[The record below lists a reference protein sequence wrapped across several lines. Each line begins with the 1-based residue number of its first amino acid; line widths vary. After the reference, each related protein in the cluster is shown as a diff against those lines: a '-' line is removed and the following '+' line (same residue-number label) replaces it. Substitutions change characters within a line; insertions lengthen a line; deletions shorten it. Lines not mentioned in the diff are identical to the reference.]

1 MNKTWKRQVFRHT
14 ALYTAILMFSH
25 TGGGGGAQAQTQT
38 QTHKYAIVMNGQNL
52 PEVKWGQD
60 YKKLAQ
66 KSNERQ
72 FTHTTNFH
80 IKKNVTLS
88 FNNIDEV
95 VAEKKD
101 VVVFGTATYL
111 PPYGKVSGFD
121 ADKLKKRGDAL
132 GWIKTT
138 KPGLVG
144 YSYEG
149 VTCQNNYN
157 NASSGCPELI
167 YKTQFSFGQQ
177 GLKKKTTGGLDI
189 AEDKSRD
196 NSPIYK
202 LQDYPGLG
210 VSFNLSSE
218 SLVKSIK
225 YNKIISS
232 FSEGVT
238 QQNGTQNQHK
248 DKNLVYTTGDYQYKN
263 KYSSRYVGQN
273 EHSAIAFYLNAK
285 LHLLDKKNIKNI
297 AQGKTVNLGTLKSY
311 VEPTAE
317 WKNKR
322 QNYFQG
328 NWTFEDK
335 GTVSV
340 KLKLPEVKAGRCVNK
355 NNPNPNAKAPS
366 PALTAPALWFGPVQ
380 NGKVQMYSASVSTYP
395 DSSSSQIFLQNLS
408 RKDDTSKPG
417 RYSLK
422 PLSTSE
428 IKSKEPNFTGRQ
440 TIIRLDGRVQQIKLG
455 QSNNEVVGFNGN
467 SNNATFGI
475 VSEGSFMPDTS
486 EWKKVLLPWTVRVF
500 ADDSKF
506 KEFNKEEKDN
516 KPKYSQKYRS
526 RDNGKRERNLGD
538 IVNSPIVAVGGY
550 LATSA
555 NDGMVHIFKKGN
567 GGDERN
573 YSLKLSYIPGTMPRK
588 DIENKDS
595 TLAKELRAFAE
606 KGYVGDR
613 YGVDGGFV
621 LRQVNLNGKD
631 HVFMFGA
638 MGFGGRGAYAL
649 DLTKADGS
657 DPTKASLFD
666 VKDNGNNGNN
676 GNNRVELGYTVGT
689 PQIGKTHNGKYAAF
703 LASGYATKK
712 IDDPTNK
719 TALYVY
725 DLENN
730 GNLIKKIE
738 VKDGKG
744 GLSSPT
750 LVDKDLDGTVD
761 IAYAGD
767 RGGKMYR
774 FDLSGQSPDQWT
786 VRPIFEGT
794 KPITSAPAISQ
805 LKDKRV
811 VIFGT
816 GSDLSEED
824 VDNMEEQ
831 YIYGIFDDDTATT
844 GTVNFS
850 GSGGGLLE
858 QVLSR
863 DNDNKTLFLTDYK
876 RSDGSG
882 SKGWVVKLKDGQ
894 RVTVKPTVV
903 LRTAFVTI
911 RKYNDGGCGAETAIL
926 GINTADGGKLTKKSA
941 RPIVPDA
948 NKDVAQYSGH
958 KQTTKGKSIPIGCM
972 QKGNEIVCPNG
983 YVYDKPVNVRYLDEK
998 KTDGFSTT
1006 ADGDAGGS
1014 GIDPAGKRSGKN
1026 NRCFSQK
1033 GVRTLL
1039 MNDLDSLDITGPT
1052 CGMKRISW
1060 REVFY

>member
-1 MNKTWKRQVFRHT
+1 
-14 ALYTAILMFSH
+14 MFSH
-25 TGGGGGAQAQTQT
+25 TGGGGQAQAQTYKY
-38 QTHKYAIVMNGQNL
+38 KYAIVMNGQQL
-52 PEVKWGQD
+52 PEVKWGD
-60 YKKLAQ
+60 SYNSLTV
-66 KSNERQ
+66 KSNEREV
-72 FTHTTNFH
+72 THTSNFVVAKKH
-80 IKKNVTLS
+80 ISFS
-88 FNNIDEV
+88 FNNTDEV
-95 VAEKKD
+95 VAQKNGT
-101 VVVFGTATYL
+101 VVFGAATYL

-121 ADKLKKRGDAL
+121 TAKLTERGKAVD
-132 GWIKTT
+132 WISTT
-138 KPGLVG
+138 HPGLIG
-144 YSYEG
+144 YSYQDS
-149 VTCQNNYN
+149 TC
-157 NASSGCPELI
+157 SSGGCPTVA
-167 YKTQFSFGQQ
+167 YRTQFTFGNSS
-177 GLKKKTTGGLDI
+177 LAKKTNGGGLDI
-189 AEDKSRD
+189 YEDKSRD

-202 LQDYPGLG
+202 LKDHPWLG
-210 VSFNLSSE
+210 VSFNLGGESSFKPKRQG
-218 SLVKSIK
+218 SLV
-225 YNKIISS
+225 SS
-232 FSEGVT
+232 FSEDVT
-238 QQNGTQNQHK
+238 QQNGADSQHK
-248 DKNLVYTTGDYQYKN
+248 GKNLVYTTDDYKSQNNKN
-263 KYSSRYVGQN
+263 HQDTHHAV
-273 EHSAIAFYLNAK
+273 AFYLNAK
-285 LHLLDKKNIKNI
+285 LHLLDKKHITNI
-297 AQGKTVNLGTLKSY
+297 AQVGTVDLGTLKTRI
-311 VEPTAE
+311 EPTEA
-317 WKNKR
+317 WKR
-322 QNYFQG
+322 QNSNFFNG
-328 NWTFEDK
+328 SWTYEEK
-335 GTVSV
+335 GLVSV

-366 PALTAPALWFGPVQ
+366 PALTAPALWFGSVQ
-380 NGKVQMYSASVSTYP
+380 NGKAQMYSASVSTYP
-395 DSSSSQIFLQNLS
+395 DSSSSRIFLQNLK
-408 RKDDTSKPG
+408 RKTDPGRPG
-417 RYSLK
+417 RYSLAD
-422 PLSTSE
+422 LSALD
-428 IKSKEPNFTGRQ
+428 IQSKEPTFTSRQ
-440 TIIRLDGRVQQIKLG
+440 TIIRLDGGVQQIKLDK
-455 QSNNEVVGFNGN
+455 SNEVVGFNGN

-486 EWKKVLLPWTVRVF
+486 EWKKVLLPWTVR
-500 ADDSKF
+500 ASNDDNQF
-506 KEFNKEEKDN
+506 KTFNQEEKNN

-526 RDNGKRERNLGD
+526 RDNSKHERDLGD

-567 GGDERN
+567 GGDDRN

-588 DIENKDS
+588 DIQSQDS

-621 LRQVNLNGKD
+621 LRQVERDGKTR
-631 HVFMFGA
+631 VFMFGA

-649 DLTKADGS
+649 DLTKAESGN
-657 DPTKASLFD
+657 PTAVSLFD
-666 VKDNGNNGNN
+666 VKHDNNGKNSNN
-676 GNNRVELGYTVGT
+676 SVQLGYTVGT
-689 PQIGKTHNGKYAAF
+689 PQIGKTHDGKYAAF
-703 LASGYATKK
+703 LASGYATKT
-712 IDDPTNK
+712 IDDQQNK

-725 DLENN
+725 DLEGN
-730 GNLIKKIE
+730 GTNNLIKKIE
-738 VKDGKG
+738 VPGGKG

-750 LVDKDLDGTVD
+750 LVDKDLDGIVD

-774 FDLSGQSPDQWT
+774 FDLSGNNPNSWT
-786 VRPIFEGT
+786 VRTIFEGT

-824 VDNMEEQ
+824 VLSTDEQ
-831 YIYGIFDDDTATT
+831 HIYGIFDDDTATT
-844 GTVNFS
+844 GSVNFS
-850 GSGGGLLE
+850 GLGGGLLE
-858 QVLSR
+858 QELKQEG
-863 DNDNKTLFLTDYK
+863 KTLFLTDYK

-882 SKGWVVKLKDGQ
+882 NKGWVVKLKDGQ

-911 RKYNDGGCGAETAIL
+911 HKYTGTDKCGAETAIL

-941 RPIVPDA
+941 RPIVPEA
-948 NKDVAQYSGH
+948 NTAVAQYSGH
-958 KQTTKGKSIPIGCM
+958 KQTAKGKSIPIGCM
-972 QKGNEIVCPNG
+972 WKNNETVCPNG

-1060 REVFY
+1060 REVFF

>member
-25 TGGGGGAQAQTQT
+25 TGGGGGQAQAQTQT
-38 QTHKYAIVMNGQNL
+38 QTHKYAIVLNAQKL
-52 PEVKWGQD
+52 PEVKWGSSYTSLGHKD
-60 YKKLAQ
+60 KDL
-66 KSNERQ
+66 Q
-72 FTHTTNFH
+72 FTHTSNFG
-80 IKKNVTLS
+80 IKKNIILS
-88 FNNIDEV
+88 FNNTDEV

-101 VVVFGTATYL
+101 AVVFGAATYL

-121 ADKLKKRGDAL
+121 DKRLTERKNAVD
-132 GWIKTT
+132 WIGTT

-144 YSYEG
+144 YSYQN
-149 VTCQNNYN
+149 VTC
-157 NASSGCPELI
+157 SSSRCPDVS
-167 YKTQFSFGQQ
+167 YKTQFTFDNS
-177 GLKKKTTGGLDI
+177 GLAKKKTNSKLDI
-189 AEDKSRD
+189 YEDKSRD
-196 NSPIYK
+196 NLSIYK
-202 LQDYPGLG
+202 LQDYPWLG

-218 SLVKSIK
+218 STAESKKLKTVL
-225 YNKIISS
+225 SS
-232 FSEGVT
+232 FSEDVT
-238 QQNGTQNQHK
+238 KNNNGQHK
-248 DKNLVYTTGDYQYKN
+248 DKNLVYTTGNGSNRNNTIHQDAHHA
-263 KYSSRYVGQN
+263 V
-273 EHSAIAFYLNAK
+273 AFYLNAK
-285 LHLLDKKNIKNI
+285 LHLLDKKHITNI
-297 AQGKTVNLGTLKSY
+297 AQGRELNLGTLKPRI
-311 VEPTAE
+311 EPTAA
-317 WKNKR
+317 WKN
-322 QNYFQG
+322 NNSNLFNG
-328 NWTFEDK
+328 TWTFEDK

-340 KLKLPEVKAGRCVNK
+340 KLKLPEVKAGRCINK
-355 NNPNPNAKAPS
+355 PNPNPNKKDLS

-380 NGKVQMYSASVSTYP
+380 NGKAQMYSASVSTYP
-395 DSSSSQIFLQNLS
+395 DSSSSRIYLQNLK
-408 RKDDTSKPG
+408 RKTDPNKPG
-417 RYSLK
+417 RYSLAD
-422 PLSTSE
+422 LT
-428 IKSKEPNFTGRQ
+428 KSDIESRQPGFTGRQ
-440 TIIRLDGRVQQIKLG
+440 TVIRLDSGVQQIKLQG
-455 QSNNEVVGFNGN
+455 NEVANFNGN
-467 SNNATFGI
+467 DGKNDTFGI

-486 EWKKVLLPWTVRVF
+486 EWKKVLLPWTVR
-500 ADDSKF
+500 ASNDDGQF
-506 KEFNKEEKDN
+506 NTFNKEEN
-516 KPKYSQKYRS
+516 NGKPKYSQKYRS
-526 RDNGKRERNLGD
+526 RDSSKHERNLGD

-567 GGDERN
+567 GGDDRSYN
-573 YSLKLSYIPGTMPRK
+573 LKLSYIPGTMPRK
-588 DIENKDS
+588 DIQNTES

-621 LRQVNLNGKD
+621 LRQVERNGKD

-649 DLTKADGS
+649 DLTKADGN

-666 VKDNGNNGNN
+666 VKNNGNNGNN
-676 GNNRVELGYTVGT
+676 GNNSVKLGYTVGT
-689 PQIGKTHNGKYAAF
+689 PQIGKTHDGKYAAF
-703 LASGYATKK
+703 LASGYATKD
-712 IDDPTNK
+712 INSTENQ

-725 DLENN
+725 DLESS
-730 GNLIKKIE
+730 GTLIKKIE
-738 VKDGKG
+738 VPNSKG

-774 FDLSGQSPDQWT
+774 FDLKDWS
-786 VRPIFEGT
+786 VRTIFEGT

-816 GSDLSEED
+816 GSDLSEDD
-824 VDNMEEQ
+824 VNSQEIQ
-831 YIYGIFDDDTATT
+831 HVYGIFDNDTNT
-844 GTVNFS
+844 GVAKDGQGN
-850 GSGGGLLE
+850 GLLE
-858 QVLSR
+858 QVLEK
-863 DNDNKTLFLTDYK
+863 DKDGKTLFLSDYK
-876 RSDGSG
+876 RSNGSG
-882 SKGWVVKLKDGQ
+882 DKGWVVKLEAGQ

-911 RKYNDGGCGAETAIL
+911 HKYTGNDKCGAETAIL

-958 KQTTKGKSIPIGCM
+958 KQTAKGKSIPIGCM

-1014 GIDPAGKRSGKN
+1014 GIDPDGKRAGKN

>member
-1 MNKTWKRQVFRHT
+1 MN
-14 ALYTAILMFSH
+14 
-25 TGGGGGAQAQTQT
+25 AQ
-38 QTHKYAIVMNGQNL
+38 KL
-52 PEVKWGQD
+52 PEVKWGSSYTSLGHKD
-60 YKKLAQ
+60 KDL
-66 KSNERQ
+66 Q
-72 FTHTTNFH
+72 FTHTSNFG
-80 IKKNVTLS
+80 IKKNIILS
-88 FNNIDEV
+88 FNNTDEV

-101 VVVFGTATYL
+101 AVVFGAATYL

-121 ADKLKKRGDAL
+121 DKRLTERKNAVD
-132 GWIKTT
+132 WIGTT

-144 YSYEG
+144 YSYED
-149 VTCQNNYN
+149 VTCN
-157 NASSGCPELI
+157 SSNCPEVS
-167 YKTQFSFGQQ
+167 YKTQFTFDKHQ
-177 GLKKKTTGGLDI
+177 LAKKKTDNKLDI
-189 AEDKSRD
+189 YEDKSRD

-202 LQDYPGLG
+202 LPDYPGLG
-210 VSFNLSSE
+210 VSFNLSGE
-218 SLVKSIK
+218 STVKPKRLSQLV
-225 YNKIISS
+225 SS
-232 FSEGVT
+232 FSEDVT
-238 QQNGTQNQHK
+238 QQNGANSPYK
-248 DKNLVYTTGDYQYKN
+248 DKNLVYTTDDYRNQGNHNHQDK
-263 KYSSRYVGQN
+263 
-273 EHSAIAFYLNAK
+273 HHAIIFYLNAK
-285 LHLLDKKNIKNI
+285 LHLLDKKQIKNI
-297 AQGKTVNLGTLKSY
+297 AQGKTFNLGTLKPRIDLT
-311 VEPTAE
+311 EA
-317 WKNKR
+317 WKNR
-322 QNYFQG
+322 NGGFFNNG

-335 GTVSV
+335 GEVSV
-340 KLKLPEVKAGRCVNK
+340 KLSLPQVKAGRCINK
-355 NNPNPNAKAPS
+355 ANPNPKAQALS
-366 PALTAPALWFGPVQ
+366 PALTAPALWFGAGQ
-380 NGKVQMYSASVSTYP
+380 DGKAQMYSASVSTYP
-395 DSSSSQIFLQNLS
+395 DSSSSRIFLQNLE
-408 RKDDTSKPG
+408 RKTDPGRPG

-422 PLSTSE
+422 PLNE
-428 IKSKEPNFTGRQ
+428 AQIKSKEPSFTSRQ
-440 TIIRLDGRVQQIKLG
+440 TIIRLDGGVQQIKLG
-455 QSNNEVVGFNGN
+455 RNNDEVVNFNGN
-467 SNNATFGI
+467 NGNNATFGI
-475 VSEGSFMPDTS
+475 VKDLGVDPDAN
-486 EWKKVLLPWTVRVF
+486 EWKKVLLPWTVRGFSNDNEFV
-500 ADDSKF
+500 K
-506 KEFNKEEKDN
+506 FNKESD
-516 KPKYSQKYRS
+516 KYSQRYRIRENGNNS
-526 RDNGKRERNLGD
+526 KRDLGD
-538 IVNSPIVAVGGY
+538 IVNSPIVAVGEY

-567 GGDERN
+567 GDARN

-588 DIENKDS
+588 DIESKDS

-621 LRQVNLNGKD
+621 LREVERGGKK

-649 DLTKADGS
+649 DLTKADDN

-689 PQIGKTHNGKYAAF
+689 PQIGKTHNDKYAAF
-703 LASGYATKK
+703 LASGYATK
-712 IDDPTNK
+712 DVNSNDNT

-730 GNLIKKIE
+730 GTLIRKIE

-750 LVDKDLDGTVD
+750 LVDKDLDGIVD

-767 RGGKMYR
+767 RGGNMYR
-774 FDLSGQSPDQWT
+774 FDLSGQDPSQWT

-824 VDNMEEQ
+824 VDNTDEQ

-844 GTVNFS
+844 GSVNFS

-882 SKGWVVKLKDGQ
+882 SKGWVVKLEAGQ

-911 RKYNDGGCGAETAIL
+911 HKYTGTDKCGAETAIL

-941 RPIVPDA
+941 RPIVPEA
-948 NKDVAQYSGH
+948 NQAVAQYSGH
-958 KQTTKGKSIPIGCM
+958 KKGTNGKSIPIGCM
-972 QKGNEIVCPNG
+972 EKNGGTVCPNG

-1014 GIDPAGKRSGKN
+1014 GTFKEGKKPARN
-1026 NRCFSQK
+1026 NRCFSGK

-1052 CGMKRISW
+1052 C
-1060 REVFY
+1060 

>member
-1 MNKTWKRQVFRHT
+1 MNKTLKRQVFRHT
-14 ALYTAILMFSH
+14 ALYAAILMFSH
-25 TGGGGGAQAQTQT
+25 TGGGGAMAQTRQ
-38 QTHKYAIVMNGQNL
+38 YAIIMNAQNQPEVRQNGQ
-52 PEVKWGQD
+52 
-60 YKKLAQ
+60 Y
-66 KSNERQ
+66 S
-72 FTHTTNFH
+72 
-80 IKKNVTLS
+80 TLREKDRKRKYIHHNYTQGGSSVS
-88 FNNIDEV
+88 FNNSDELV
-95 VAEKKD
+95 SQQSGTA
-101 VVVFGTATYL
+101 VFGTATYL

-121 ADKLKKRGDAL
+121 DKRLKERGNAVN
-132 GWIKTT
+132 WIHTT
-138 KPGLVG
+138 HPGLIG
-144 YSYEG
+144 YSYAG
-149 VTCQNNYN
+149 VVCRDSTD
-157 NASSGCPELI
+157 CPKLV
-167 YKTQFSFGQQ
+167 YKTRFSFDNPD
-177 GLKKKTTGGLDI
+177 LAKTGGVLNRHT
-189 AEDKSRD
+189 EPSRE

-202 LQDYPGLG
+202 LKDHPWLG
-210 VSFNLSSE
+210 VSFNLSAE
-218 SLVKSIK
+218 GTAKDGKTINKLV
-225 YNKIISS
+225 SS
-232 FSEGVT
+232 FNENNNNQTIVSTTEGSPIS
-238 QQNGTQNQHK
+238 
-248 DKNLVYTTGDYQYKN
+248 LGD
-263 KYSSRYVGQN
+263 GQR
-273 EHSAIAFYLNAK
+273 EHTAMAYYLNAK
-285 LHLLDKKNIKNI
+285 LHLLDKKQIQNITD
-297 AQGKTVNLGTLKSY
+297 KTVQLGVLKPSIDVRKGAGLLSY
-311 VEPTAE
+311 WARWDIKDDGQIP
-317 WKNKR
+317 
-322 QNYFQG
+322 
-328 NWTFEDK
+328 
-335 GTVSV
+335 V
-340 KLKLPEVKAGRCVNK
+340 KLDLQQVKAGRCINA
-355 NNPNPNAKAPS
+355 NNPNKSTKAPS

-408 RKDDTSKPG
+408 LKDDTSKPG

-440 TIIRLDGRVQQIKLG
+440 TIIRLDSGVREIKLDR
-455 QSNNEVVGFNGN
+455 SNEATGLNGN
-467 SNNATFGI
+467 DGKNETFGI
-475 VSEGSFMPDTS
+475 VSEGSFMPDAS
-486 EWKKVLLPWTVRVF
+486 EWKKVLLPWTVRGF
-500 ADDSKF
+500 ADDNKF
-506 KEFNKEEKDN
+506 KAFNKEKNNDN

-526 RDNGKRERNLGD
+526 RDSSKHERDLGD

-588 DIENKDS
+588 DIQSQES

-621 LRQVNLNGKD
+621 LRRITDDQDKQK
-631 HVFMFGA
+631 HFFMFGA

-649 DLTKADGS
+649 DLSKIDNSNPAGVS
-657 DPTKASLFD
+657 MFD
-666 VKDNGNNGNN
+666 VKNDNG
-676 GNNRVELGYTVGT
+676 VKLGYTVGT

-703 LASGYATKK
+703 LASGYATKD
-712 IDDPTNK
+712 INNGENK

-730 GNLIKKIE
+730 NGTPIAKIE

-750 LVDKDLDGTVD
+750 LVDKDLDGTID

-767 RGGKMYR
+767 RSGKMYR
-774 FDLSGQSPDQWT
+774 FDLSGNDPTKWS
-786 VRPIFEGT
+786 VRTIFEGD

-824 VDNMEEQ
+824 VDKKDEQ
-831 YIYGIFDDDTATT
+831 YIYGIFDDDTETT
-844 GTVNFS
+844 GNVKVDLK
-850 GSGGGLLE
+850 GLGGGLLE
-858 QVLSR
+858 QHLTQE
-863 DNDNKTLFLTDYK
+863 DKTLFLTDYK

-882 SKGWVVKLKDGQ
+882 SKGWVVKLNGGQ

-941 RPIVPDA
+941 RPIVPEA
-948 NKDVAQYSGH
+948 NQAVAQYSGH
-958 KQTTKGKSIPIGCM
+958 KKTSSGKSIPIGCM
-972 QKGNEIVCPNG
+972 EKDNGIVCPNG

-1014 GIDPAGKRSGKN
+1014 GTFKEGKKPARN
-1026 NRCFSQK
+1026 NRCFSGK

>member
-25 TGGGGGAQAQTQT
+25 TGGGGGQAQA
-38 QTHKYAIVMNGQNL
+38 QTHKYAIVMNAQNL
-52 PEVKWGQD
+52 PEVKWGNQ
-60 YKKLAQ
+60 YQSLTH
-66 KSNERQ
+66 KSNEREVI
-72 FTHTTNFH
+72 HTSGFSLVKKH
-80 IKKNVTLS
+80 ISFS
-88 FNNIDEV
+88 FNNTDEV

-101 VVVFGTATYL
+101 AVVFGAATYL

-121 ADKLKKRGDAL
+121 
-132 GWIKTT
+132 TT
-138 KPGLVG
+138 KLTERKNAVDQIGTTHPGLVG

-149 VTCQNNYN
+149 STC
-157 NASSGCPELI
+157 SSGGCPTVA
-167 YKTQFSFGQQ
+167 YRTQFTFGNSS
-177 GLKKKTTGGLDI
+177 LAKKTNGGGLDI
-189 AEDKSRD
+189 YEDKSRD

-202 LQDYPGLG
+202 LKDHPWLG
-210 VSFNLSSE
+210 VSFNLGGESSFKPKRQG
-218 SLVKSIK
+218 SLV
-225 YNKIISS
+225 SS
-232 FSEGVT
+232 FSEDVT
-238 QQNGTQNQHK
+238 QQNGADSQHK
-248 DKNLVYTTGDYQYKN
+248 GKNLVYTTDDYKSQNN
-263 KYSSRYVGQN
+263 KTHQDKHHAV
-273 EHSAIAFYLNAK
+273 AFYLNAK
-285 LHLLDKKNIKNI
+285 LHLLDKKHITNI
-297 AQGKTVNLGTLKSY
+297 AQVGTVDLGTLKTRI
-311 VEPTAE
+311 EPTEA
-317 WKNKR
+317 WKK
-322 QNYFQG
+322 QNNNFFSG
-328 NWTFEDK
+328 SWTYEEK
-335 GTVSV
+335 GLVSV

-428 IKSKEPNFTGRQ
+428 IKSKEPTFTGRQ
-440 TIIRLDGRVQQIKLG
+440 TVIRLDSGVQQIKLG
-455 QSNNEVVGFNGN
+455 KNNNEVTGFNGN

-486 EWKKVLLPWTVRVF
+486 EWKKVLLPWTVRGS
-500 ADDSKF
+500 ADDNRF
-506 KEFNKEEKDN
+506 KSINQESSQ
-516 KPKYSQKYRS
+516 YSQRYRI
-526 RDNGKRERNLGD
+526 RDNNSNRNLGD
-538 IVNSPIVAVGGY
+538 IVNSPIVAVGEY

-555 NDGMVHIFKKGN
+555 NDGMVHIFKKN
-567 GGDERN
+567 GGGDDRN

-588 DIENKDS
+588 DIESKDS

-621 LRQVNLNGKD
+621 LRQVERDGKTR
-631 HVFMFGA
+631 VFMFGA

-649 DLTKADGS
+649 DLTKAENGN
-657 DPTKASLFD
+657 PTAVSLFD
-666 VKDNGNNGNN
+666 VKHDNSGNNSNN
-676 GNNRVELGYTVGT
+676 SNNSVQLGYTVGT

-703 LASGYATKK
+703 LASGYATKT
-712 IDDPTNK
+712 IDDQQNK

-725 DLENN
+725 DLESNN
-730 GNLIKKIE
+730 GTPIATIN
-738 VKDGKG
+738 VPDGKG

-774 FDLSGQSPDQWT
+774 FDLSGNNPNSWT
-786 VRPIFEGT
+786 VRTIFEGT

-824 VDNMEEQ
+824 VDNKDIQ
-831 YIYGIFDDDTATT
+831 HVYGIFDNDTDTSVAKD
-844 GTVNFS
+844 GQGN
-850 GSGGGLLE
+850 GLLE
-858 QVLSR
+858 QVLKK
-863 DNDNKTLFLTDYK
+863 DGNTLFLSDYK
-876 RSDGSG
+876 RSNGSG
-882 SKGWVVKLKDGQ
+882 DKGWVVKLEAGQ

-911 RKYNDGGCGAETAIL
+911 RKYTTDGCGAETAIL

-941 RPIVPDA
+941 RPIVPEA
-948 NKDVAQYSGH
+948 NTAVAQYSGH
-958 KQTTKGKSIPIGCM
+958 KKTSSGKSIPIGCM
-972 QKGNEIVCPNG
+972 EKNGGTVCPNG

-1014 GIDPAGKRSGKN
+1014 GIDPDGKRSGKN

-1060 REVFY
+1060 REIFY